1 MRNTIEINGQTVK
14 VLAEGIKKFGR
25 EWTEIEEFPM
35 DVKYAHGGG
44 TSVHEYSEDWV
55 VIEQEKDFKLFMNN
69 NVGYLVLVEF
79 EIDHYEDN
87 YSKHVVD
94 RPGRILYTNF

>member
-1 MRNTIEINGQTVK
+1 MNTIEINGKDVNI
-14 VLAEGIKKFGR
+14 LATGIKKFGR
-25 EWTEIEEFPM
+25 EWEQIEEFPM

-55 VIEQEKDFKLFMNN
+55 VIEEEGDFKLYMNN
-69 NVGYLVLVEF
+69 SVGYMVLIEF

-87 YSKHVVD
+87 YAKHIVD
-94 RPGRILYTNF
+94 RPGRILFTYF

>member
-1 MRNTIEINGQTVK
+1 MNTREINGKDVN
-14 VLAEGIKKFGR
+14 VLATGIKKFGR
-25 EWTEIEEFPM
+25 EWEQIEEFPM

-55 VIEQEKDFKLFMNN
+55 VIEEKDDFKLYMNN
-69 NVGYLVLVEF
+69 SVGYMVLIEF

-87 YSKHVVD
+87 YTKHIVD
-94 RPGRILYTNF
+94 RPGRILFTYF